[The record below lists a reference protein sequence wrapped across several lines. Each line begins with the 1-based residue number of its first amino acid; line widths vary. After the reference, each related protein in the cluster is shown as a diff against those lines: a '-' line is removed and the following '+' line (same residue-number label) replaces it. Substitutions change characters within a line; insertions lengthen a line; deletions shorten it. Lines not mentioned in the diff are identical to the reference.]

1 MQSLRAEALPV
12 PSVATVKAAP
22 TWQAREQRVLGLF
35 LAPALVTLLLV
46 TTLPLLFLFAVSLTP
61 WNLAKPGSF
70 RLDGFVNYA
79 ALVQDGR
86 FWHSIVVQAKLSAMT
101 VSVQL
106 LVGLGIALLLNA
118 RLAFEELARA
128 LFIIPMVLPPV
139 VVAIVWKVLFT
150 PDISLINWGL
160 GLLGLPEPAWLG
172 DPSLALWS
180 IAIADIWEWY
190 PFSFLILLSALQT
203 LPQDPLEAARIDGAS
218 YLQALRHIVLPLLKP
233 AILVV
238 VLFRLIESTKAF
250 PLIFIMTGGGPGIV
264 TEPTNYYAYAQSFDY
279 GFVGYASAISTFL
292 LFLVLALTVVM
303 VRFGRPA
310 DVE

>member
-1 MQSLRAEALPV
+1 MQSLRTEALPA
-12 PSVATVKAAP
+12 PPVATAKAAL
-22 TWQAREQRVLGLF
+22 TWQAREQRALGLF

-61 WNLAKPGSF
+61 WNLAMPGSF
-70 RLDGFVNYA
+70 RLGGLTNYA
-79 ALVQDGR
+79 ALLQDGR
-86 FWHSIVVQAKLSAMT
+86 FWHSLLVQAKLSAMT

-106 LVGLGIALLLNA
+106 VVGLGIALLLNA
-118 RLAFEELARA
+118 RLAFEEVARA

-150 PDISLINWGL
+150 PDISLINWVL
-160 GLLGLPEPAWLG
+160 SLVGLPEPAWLG

-264 TEPTNYYAYAQSFDY
+264 TEPTNFYAYAQSFDY

>member
-1 MQSLRAEALPV
+1 MQSTRADALPAR
-12 PSVATVKAAP
+12 PIATVEAAP
-22 TWQAREQRVLGLF
+22 PWQAREQRTLALF
-35 LAPALVTLLLV
+35 LAPALVTLVLV

-61 WNLAKPGSF
+61 WNLARPGTF
-70 RLDGFVNYA
+70 RLGGFANYGE
-79 ALVQDGR
+79 VVRDGR
-86 FWHSIVVQAKLSAMT
+86 FWHSLGVQAKLSAIT

-118 RLAFEELARA
+118 RLAFEEVARA

-150 PDISLINWGL
+150 PDISLINWVL
-160 GLLGLPEPAWLG
+160 GLVGLPEPAWLG
-172 DPSLALWS
+172 DPSIALWS

-264 TEPTNYYAYAQSFDY
+264 TEPTNFYAYAQSFDY

-292 LFLVLALTVVM
+292 LFLVLGLTVVM
-303 VRFGRPA
+303 VRFGRPT

>member
-1 MQSLRAEALPV
+1 MQSTRVDALPAR
-12 PSVATVKAAP
+12 PIATVGAAP
-22 TWQAREQRVLGLF
+22 SWQAREQRTLALF
-35 LAPALVTLLLV
+35 LAPALVTLVLV

-61 WNLAKPGSF
+61 WDLARPGSF
-70 RLDGFVNYA
+70 RLGGLANYA
-79 ALVQDGR
+79 ELLRDGR
-86 FWHSIVVQAKLSAMT
+86 FWHSLMVQAKLSAIT

-150 PDISLINWGL
+150 PDISLINWVL
-160 GLLGLPEPAWLG
+160 GLAGLPEPAWLG

-264 TEPTNYYAYAQSFDY
+264 TEPTNFYAYAQSFDY

-292 LFLVLALTVVM
+292 LFLVLGLTVVM
-303 VRFGRPA
+303 VRFGRPT